1 VRLFPP
7 VFLGS
12 DFFLFRARDFFLKKI
27 QHLSYFGV
35 RLNLRETERKRRKKI
50 DDPSQSA
57 SAVGAGA
64 GGAGSGPKGKRRDDE
79 ASGYED

>member
-1 VRLFPP
+1 
-7 VFLGS
+7 LGCLP
-12 DFFLFRARDFFLKKI
+12 DFFLFRARDYYFLKI